1 MQGVLAAASGR
12 GPGGRGLLR
21 DRRRARRVGWVAFAL
36 LLGSVA
42 AALLLARG
50 FHQDVAQTS
59 ITVLVGGGTLPA
71 LYLAWAAY
79 RDAQD
84 QGDALSLG
92 ELADQLAV
100 AVGDQWKA
108 EAAVRRLND
117 PYPLPVRW
125 VAADGP
131 LVDSWDLLMTLA
143 ASGAGWP
150 SSPSSPGWA
159 CGPAGPAARLGWPGA
174 GAAWRMCW
182 PGSRPAGLSCSGS
195 RARER
200 AC

>member
-1 MQGVLAAASGR
+1 M
-12 GPGGRGLLR
+12 
-21 DRRRARRVGWVAFAL
+21 AFAL